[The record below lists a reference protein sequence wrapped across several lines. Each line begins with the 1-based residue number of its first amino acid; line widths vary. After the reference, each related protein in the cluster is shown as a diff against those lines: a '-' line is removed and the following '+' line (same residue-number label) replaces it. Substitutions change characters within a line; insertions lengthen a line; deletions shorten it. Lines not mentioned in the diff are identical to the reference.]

1 VATFRLFRSFV
12 LSIEATTA
20 ETTGADKDLV
30 LASSIFSF
38 VEDKFVSAAGAL
50 LFLDGG

>member
-1 VATFRLFRSFV
+1 MATLRLFRSFV
-12 LSIEATTA
+12 LSIETTA
-20 ETTGADKDLV
+20 ETTGADKDLA

-38 VEDKFVSAAGAL
+38 EEERFVSAAGAL